1 MFIILFPKSL
11 TNNILLWIQST
22 LIYSYPQSLPI
33 TDMIL
38 YSPYYINIKYE
49 PSLDDLLQQIVNK
62 SIQQSKILDSFCQ
75 IRFFTFSLLSQK
87 TFFFRFIK
95 IVLIFDFFL
104 HLIRN
109 WKILYQ
115 TWLIAQVVKMQEFYI
130 DIFADEYRKIRYS
143 SFIIILWN

>member
-1 MFIILFPKSL
+1 
-11 TNNILLWIQST
+11 
-22 LIYSYPQSLPI
+22 
-33 TDMIL
+33 MI

-62 SIQQSKILDSFCQ
+62 SIQQSKILDTFCQ

-87 TFFFRFIK
+87 TFFFQIYEDC
-95 IVLIFDFFL
+95 FDIRFFL

-115 TWLIAQVVKMQEFYI
+115 T
-130 DIFADEYRKIRYS
+130 
-143 SFIIILWN
+143 